1 MKIIALPILAL
12 SQLAFAGEA
21 ELACNLERSK
31 AEVAAATLAAPQ
43 AFGSFGQD
51 STASSVS
58 TVIGLSQSYSG
69 KARADLIRKAADAK
83 CEALQASLK
92 IDETNR
98 WSIALIK
105 RRAATVELVFVDE
118 ALVYAR
124 DVLAMANKQ
133 LEAKTITLAT
143 QLEAQS
149 NVAALERQRINLLR
163 IISVQAMPVEP
174 TSIPVLISNAIDAE
188 ALAARFAAEAA
199 AEASWD
205 VTVAAGIKQPL
216 RNGKTVPF
224 ATLNFR
230 YSFGAAEAAVAARA
244 VEVQT
249 RQLLEEQSAG
259 YVKSII
265 RTRTELK
272 ALIEADDALITAA
285 ASQLVDLDRGIA
297 VLRPLTTAA
306 GINALRTLELKRLV
320 LDADLKGAQI
330 RSDGYR
336 QLLKDLT

>member
-51 STASSVS
+51 SSASSIS
-58 TVIGLSQSYSG
+58 TIAGLSQSYSG
-69 KARADLIRKAADAK
+69 RARAGLLRKAADAK

-98 WSIALIK
+98 WSVALIK
-105 RRAATVELVFVDE
+105 QRAANVELVFVDE
-118 ALVYAR
+118 ALAYAR
-124 DVLAMANKQ
+124 DVLVTANKQ
-133 LEAKTITLAT
+133 LEAKTITLAA

-149 NVAALERQRINLLR
+149 NVGTLERRRITLLQVL
-163 IISVQAMPVEP
+163 SAQTAPVEP
-174 TSIPVLISNAIDAE
+174 TSIPVLISAAIDAE
-188 ALAARFAAEAA
+188 AVAARLAAEAA
-199 AEASWD
+199 AEAGWD

-230 YSFGAAEAAVAARA
+230 YSFGAAEAAAAAKA
-244 VEVQT
+244 VEEQT
-249 RQLLEEQSAG
+249 RQLLEAQGAG
-259 YVKSII
+259 YAQSII
-265 RTRTELK
+265 RMRAELK
-272 ALIEADDALITAA
+272 ALIDAEEALTKGI
-285 ASQLVDLDRGIA
+285 ASQLVDLDRVIA
-297 VLRPLTTAA
+297 TLRPLTTAA
-306 GINALRTLELKRLV
+306 GINALRTLELKRLM
-320 LDADLKGAQI
+320 LDADAKGAQI

-336 QLLKDLT
+336 QLLGDLT